1 MRLKG
6 SFHLYRSDSATNGTN
21 WAMRT
26 ALYVTNTT
34 ELAQHL
40 VREMSQGDGMAV
52 TISAVA

>member
-1 MRLKG
+1 
-6 SFHLYRSDSATNGTN
+6 
-21 WAMRT
+21 MRT